1 VEEAPDEQRA
11 VRDELAALLLEDPR
25 QLGQVYRQ
33 MEDGV
38 TSPKDIVAAGAAAN
52 TGAVSNLKQVIAALL
67 DHTIPESAVVARQA
81 AASIRWFLTAE
92 LSEPARGYLTA
103 LRAEL
108 DAKARS
114 AGALARDADEVK
126 QTDRALTQR
135 AEDLSGVYV
144 YSFLHYLQHP
154 LDPETGRCW
163 LKIGSTTKGVWKRV
177 VDQAR
182 QTSMPEDPRLLRI
195 YHSATLDPAAIEERF
210 HRVLDSAG
218 PERSAARHSKA
229 GVEWFATTLELLDT
243 LAAAIGLTVERLE
256 D

>member
-1 VEEAPDEQRA
+1 VEEASDERHA
-11 VRDELAALLLEDPR
+11 VRAELAALLLADPR

-33 MEDGV
+33 IEGGAS
-38 TSPKDIVAAGAAAN
+38 TPKDIVAAGAAAN

-67 DHTIPESAVVARQA
+67 GHTIPESAVVARQA
-81 AASIRWFLTAE
+81 AGSTRWFLTAE
-92 LSEPARGYLTA
+92 LSDPARGYLMA
-103 LRAEL
+103 LRSEL

-114 AGALARDADEVK
+114 AGALARDADTVM
-126 QTDRALTQR
+126 QTDRALAQR

-195 YHSATLDPAAIEERF
+195 YHSATLGPADIEERF
-210 HRVLDSAG
+210 HRVLDDAG
-218 PERSAARHSKA
+218 IERSAARHSKA
-229 GVEWFATTLELLDT
+229 GIEWFA
-243 LAAAIGLTVERLE
+243 ATVERLE
-256 D
+256 I